1 MELKSAVTARL
12 VLVGNC
18 PGNCD
23 GKKGCASA
31 ITVEGLLD
39 PLPDGFVGVAQ
50 VFVAEE
56 VFLGVGDAAAKSVL
70 LLSVS
75 VQPPPARMSAVV
87 VLGAG
92 AFAPPSL
99 QLAVEPYPTKS
110 TIDALAGQA
119 PDEAVV
125 VLMSATFPAVAL
137 IAIVPVASAVGRLFT
152 PLPKRFGDQIVL
164 TRL

>member
-1 MELKSAVTARL
+1 MGVKSAVTARL
-12 VLVGNC
+12 VLVGIV
-18 PGNCD
+18 PGVTVTVRRVVPP
-23 GKKGCASA
+23 G

-50 VFVAEE
+50 AFVAEE

-75 VQPPPARMSAVV
+75 VQPLPARMSAVV

-99 QLAVEPYPTKS
+99 QFAVAPKPTKS

-119 PDEAVV
+119 PDKAVV

-137 IAIVPVASAVGRLFT
+137 IAIVPVTSAVGRLFT
-152 PLPKRFGDQIVL
+152 PFAPSDSA
-164 TRL
+164 TR

>member
-1 MELKSAVTARL
+1 MGVKSAVTARL
-12 VLVGNC
+12 VLVGKL
-18 PGNCD
+18 PGVT
-23 GKKGCASA
+23 ATVRRVVPPA

-56 VFLGVGDAAAKSVL
+56 VFLGVGDAAAKSAL

-75 VQPPPARMSAVV
+75 VQPPPVRMSAVV

-152 PLPKRFGDQIVL
+152 PFAPSDSA
-164 TRL
+164 TR